1 LPVDVFGKHNL
12 QNIAGAKWI
21 CQHMGVD
28 QDDFYEAITNFK
40 GASKRLE
47 KIAESNKAIVFKDY
61 AHSPSKVLATTKA
74 VKAQFSSKVV
84 LACLEL
90 HTYSSLNSE
99 FLNEYKE
106 ALNAADEAVVF
117 YSPKA
122 LEIKQLKAITE
133 EQIFE
138 AFGRK
143 DLKIFTNPEDF
154 REFLKSKSYL
164 DQVLLLMSSGNYGGL
179 DFEEIKNW
187 IQ

>member
-1 LPVDVFGKHNL
+1 
-12 QNIAGAKWI
+12 
-21 CQHMGVD
+21 
-28 QDDFYEAITNFK
+28 
-40 GASKRLE
+40 
-47 KIAESNKAIVFKDY
+47 
-61 AHSPSKVLATTKA
+61 LATTKA
-74 VKAQFSSKVV
+74 VKAQFSSKIV

-143 DLKIFTNPEDF
+143 DLKIFTNTEDF